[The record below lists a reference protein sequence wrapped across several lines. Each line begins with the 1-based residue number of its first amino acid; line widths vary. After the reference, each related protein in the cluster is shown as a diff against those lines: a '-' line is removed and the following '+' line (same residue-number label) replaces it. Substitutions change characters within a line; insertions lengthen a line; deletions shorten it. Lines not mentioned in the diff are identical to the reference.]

1 VIEAHGPFQQG
12 AGKGAIM
19 GIGGPEQ
26 EMDGQAGAAT
36 EQGMHPIAAQE
47 WTGMV
52 SRSVAH
58 HGIGIRSAP
67 GQDGSTIDEETR
79 ALRSVGSA
87 RHATS

>member
-1 VIEAHGPFQQG
+1 MIEAHGPFQQG

-47 WTGMV
+47 RTGMV

-58 HGIGIRSAP
+58 RGIGILSAP
-67 GQDGSTIDEETR
+67 GQDGSTIDEKTR
-79 ALRSVGSA
+79 EPRSDGNA
-87 RHATS
+87 RHARA